1 MGHLGFTSSCAD
13 PDVWF
18 RKLKQTTGE
27 KYYEYILLY
36 VDDVLVI
43 SDQADNVLQKEI
55 GQYFVLHEESIGK
68 LSNYLGGK
76 LKLPLKMKL
85 KLKLLAQLN
94 TCSTCCLLLRMS
106 RTI

>member
-1 MGHLGFTSSCAD
+1 MVLMMVIGGSTFVSGARGGRLWGTLSA
-13 PDVWF
+13 VRVGGW
-18 RKLKQTTGE
+18 
-27 KYYEYILLY
+27 
-36 VDDVLVI
+36 VLVI